1 MDELVAMHYVQQNSV
16 FREPKAPEPN
26 WLSDEPNCIRP
37 AGVAMSVD
45 DPGNELIILYLR
57 CSGGLSSAPNRPG
70 LRRTA

>member
-16 FREPKAPEPN
+16 FR
-26 WLSDEPNCIRP
+26 EPNCIRP

-57 CSGGLSSAPNRPG
+57 RSGGLSAAPNRPG